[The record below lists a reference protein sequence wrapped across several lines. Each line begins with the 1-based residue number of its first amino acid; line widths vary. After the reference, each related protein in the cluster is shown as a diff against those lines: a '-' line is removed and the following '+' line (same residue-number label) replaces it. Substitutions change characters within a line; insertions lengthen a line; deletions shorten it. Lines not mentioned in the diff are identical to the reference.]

1 MGMIKL
7 KGTNGSVDES
17 EKLSVQSCNIAADAG
32 SQNDASHRRWEDP
45 SVLKELTDHADGY
58 SRHFEHNNKYQC
70 NRLLQSHL

>member
-58 SRHFEHNNKYQC
+58 RSGISEFKRSAKLDRKQ
-70 NRLLQSHL
+70 